1 MGDLSCDCCWFDLSY
16 TCIFE
21 CTQHCTEI
29 LHYVSHFFV
38 VMKLSEFI
46 NNGPLDRK
54 NDDLCLQKIL
64 ESEID
69 YFIVKNMGFM

>member
-1 MGDLSCDCCWFDLSY
+1 MFY
-16 TCIFE
+16 T
-21 CTQHCTEI
+21 
-29 LHYVSHFFV
+29 FFV

-69 YFIVKNMGFM
+69 YLIANAMDVILV